1 MATATLHIEGMS
13 CGHCLNA
20 VNKALT
26 SLDGVE
32 IESVK
37 IGRAEVRFDPA
48 KADPTTI
55 AAAVFEAEQPA
66 PAPVVSRRQLLGG

>member
-1 MATATLHIEGMS
+1 MEKLTLHIEGMS

-20 VNKALT
+20 VNNALA

-55 AAAVFEAEQPA
+55 AAAVSEQGYRATPA
-66 PAPVVSRRQLLGG
+66 PSAG